1 MAIEPTR
8 LPRRWTLVDYERPW
22 TANAERTWHFQK
34 RARVVREWRERFA
47 WLARGDRIPP
57 LQRISV
63 AAVPLVMNRRSLP
76 DVGAC
81 FPAVKAAVDGLVD
94 AGVIPD
100 DSPQYVHSICFY
112 APLVGDLEGLR
123 LVVTE
128 DFSRVEQ

>member
-1 MAIEPTR
+1 M
-8 LPRRWTLVDYERPW
+8 DYERPW

-34 RARVVREWRERFA
+34 RARVVREARERFA
-47 WLARGDRIPP
+47 WLARGERIPP

-94 AGVIPD
+94 AGIIPD
-100 DSPQYVHSICFY
+100 DSPQYVHSISFY

-128 DFSRVEQ
+128 DFSRADQ

>member
-1 MAIEPTR
+1 MVIAPTR
-8 LPRRWTLVDYERPW
+8 LPRRWTLEDYERPW

-34 RARVVREWRERFA
+34 RARVVREARERFV
-47 WLARGDRIPP
+47 WLARSERIPP

-63 AAVPLVMNRRSLP
+63 AAVPLVKNRRSMP

-100 DSPQYVHSICFY
+100 DSPQHVHSISFY

-123 LVVTE
+123 LVVIE